1 MAINWGNIVG
11 NIQDSSGNKPGGG
24 GSNTSGS
31 SGSSGSS
38 GNQMGPGGPGADTY
52 DDEKNNPFDNKGA
65 YIASTQ
71 GGTNTGGGSNN
82 AGNQSTG
89 DGNPV
94 EAQLEYIISQK
105 DKLKNLPHSSN
116 PELNKYQEIMNNFRL
131 SNPAAYKKKFPFS
144 AGLMNLL
151 PKLIKSVIPG
161 AGIIEGIGSALNT
174 AKQAPVVKEGIQMLT
189 DLVYDPTV
197 NLYNTVAAGTPGKT
211 ETDRIFTPGNLP
223 GVSPHYDPPDPKSDP
238 MINLPSS
245 SPTGVVTETDLSELV
260 FDPTADQ
267 IRAMQMFGGT
277 DVGDIQGIG
286 SGPVMTDK
294 GKDIV
299 NKSNIDGVVNQIDPL
314 VDLTQEDL
322 VNLSG
327 ARDDDVDES
336 VIVEETEEGTP
347 EGMKPGAEAEAAVE
361 NTLQNFINQGGY
373 RNSLLDPNIVT
384 NTDPNFDTGVYD
396 PSSQQYLNILNSLP
410 RAHGGIASFANGG
423 YNYING
429 NIMNNESL
437 TASANIDDRI
447 MKNLQFEKMAPGMMG
462 YKNGGLTSLNN
473 SDYNKLKSTYQYMG
487 DF

>member
-1 MAINWGNIVG
+1 
-11 NIQDSSGNKPGGG
+11 
-24 GSNTSGS
+24 
-31 SGSSGSS
+31 
-38 GNQMGPGGPGADTY
+38 MGPGGPGADTY
-52 DDEKNNPFDNKGA
+52 DAEKNNPFDNKGA

-71 GGTNTGGGSNN
+71 GGTNTQGTPPAVDPQG
-82 AGNQSTG
+82 G

-94 EAQLEYIISQK
+94 QSQLNYIISQK
-105 DKLKNLPHSSN
+105 DKLKLLPHSTN

-151 PKLIKSVIPG
+151 PNLVKTVIPG

-223 GVSPHYDPPDPKSDP
+223 GVSPHYDAPDPKSDP

-245 SPTGVVTETDLSELV
+245 SPTGAVTETDLSELV

-267 IRAMQMFGGT
+267 IRAMEMFGGT
-277 DVGDIQGIG
+277 GVGSTEGMG
-286 SGPVMTDK
+286 SGPVLTQK
-294 GKDIV
+294 GANIAAE
-299 NKSNIDGVVNQIDPL
+299 SGIDGAINQIDPL
-314 VDLTQEDL
+314 VDFTQEDL

-327 ARDDDVDES
+327 AGEDVDES
-336 VIVEETEEGTP
+336 VIAEETEKGTP
-347 EGMKPGAEAEAAVE
+347 DGMTPGVEAEAAVD
-361 NTLQNFINQGGY
+361 NTIQDFINSGMYQG
-373 RNSLLDPNIVT
+373 SLLNPDIVT
-384 NTDPNFDTGVYD
+384 NTDPNFDTGVD
-396 PSSQQYLNILNSLP
+396 QFGFGTTPEAREALDTLNSLYP
-410 RAHGGIASFANGG
+410 YNPSIHMLGGTALKKAQGGIASFANGG

-429 NIMNNESL
+429 NTMNNESL

-447 MKNLQFEKMAPGMMG
+447 MKNLQYEKMAPGMMG

>member
-131 SNPAAYKKKFPFS
+131 SNPDAYKKKFPFS

-151 PKLIKSVIPG
+151 PAIMKRVIPG

-174 AKQAPVVKEGIQMLT
+174 AKNAPVVKEGIQMLT
-189 DLVYDPTV
+189 DLVYDPTI

-211 ETDRIFTPGNLP
+211 ETDRIFTPGNAP
-223 GVSPHYDPPDPKSDP
+223 GVSPHYDAPNPQLNP

-245 SPTGVVTETDLSELV
+245 SPTGAVTETDLSELV
-260 FDPTADQ
+260 FDPEKDKLQETQ
-267 IRAMQMFGGT
+267 ENFENSMEFFGR
-277 DVGDIQGIG
+277 DPENPRGI
-286 SGPVMTDK
+286 DF
-294 GKDIV
+294 
-299 NKSNIDGVVNQIDPL
+299 
-314 VDLTQEDL
+314 TQEDL

-327 ARDDDVDES
+327 AGEDVDES
-336 VIVEETEEGTP
+336 VIAEETEKGTP
-347 EGMKPGAEAEAAVE
+347 DGMTPGVEAEAAVD
-361 NTLQNFINQGGY
+361 NTIQDFINSGMYQG
-373 RNSLLDPNIVT
+373 SLLDPNIVT
-384 NTDPNFDTGVYD
+384 NTNENFDTGVD
-396 PSSQQYLNILNSLP
+396 QFGFGTTPEAREALDTLNSLYP
-410 RAHGGIASFANGG
+410 YNPSIHMLGGTALNKAQGGIASFANGG

-429 NIMNNESL
+429 NTMNNESL

-447 MKNLQFEKMAPGMMG
+447 MKNLQYEKMAPGMMG

>member
-11 NIQDSSGNKPGGG
+11 NIQDTSGNVAGSG
-24 GSNTSGS
+24 GSNTSG
-31 SGSSGSS
+31 GGGNNTPGGGGPHGGGS
-38 GNQMGPGGPGADTY
+38 GNQMGPGGPGGDSYDPNKNDPVVTY
-52 DDEKNNPFDNKGA
+52 TSPG
-65 YIASTQ
+65 Y
-71 GGTNTGGGSNN
+71 GGSGSQS
-82 AGNQSTG
+82 GNQG
-89 DGNPV
+89 DDGNPV
-94 EAQLEYIISQK
+94 ESQLNYIISQK

-151 PKLIKSVIPG
+151 PNLVKTVIPG

-174 AKQAPVVKEGIQMLT
+174 AKNAPGVKEGIQMLT

-211 ETDRIFTPGNLP
+211 ETDRVFIPGNLP
-223 GVSPHYDPPDPKSDP
+223 GVSPHYDPPNPLLDP
-238 MINLPSS
+238 MVKLPSS
-245 SPTGVVTETDLSELV
+245 SPTEAVTTEADLSELV

-267 IRAMQMFGGT
+267 IKAMEMFGGT
-277 DVGDIQGIG
+277 DVGSIEGIG
-286 SGPVMTDK
+286 SGPVLTQK
-294 GKDIV
+294 GANIAA
-299 NKSNIDGVVNQIDPL
+299 KSGIDGEINEIDPL
-314 VDLTQEDL
+314 VDFTQEDL

-327 ARDDDVDES
+327 AGEDVDES
-336 VIVEETEEGTP
+336 VIAEETEAGTP
-347 EGMKPGAEAEAAVE
+347 DEMKPGVEAEAAVN
-361 NTLQNFINQGGY
+361 NTIQDFINSGMYQG
-373 RNSLLDPNIVT
+373 SLLDPNIVT
-384 NTDPNFDTGVYD
+384 NTNENFDTGVYD
-396 PSSQQYLNILNSLP
+396 PKYEQYLNTLNALP
-410 RAHGGIASFANGG
+410 KAYGGIASFANGG

-447 MKNLQFEKMAPGMMG
+447 MKNLQYEKMAPGMMG